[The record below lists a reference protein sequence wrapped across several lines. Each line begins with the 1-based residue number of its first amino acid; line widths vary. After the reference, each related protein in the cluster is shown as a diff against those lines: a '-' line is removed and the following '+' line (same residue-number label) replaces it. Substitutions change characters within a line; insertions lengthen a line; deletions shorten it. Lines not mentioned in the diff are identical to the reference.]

1 MRLPEKMISLSILR
15 KFKEY
20 WPFLILFLLW
30 ATVAIFNVKIYWALI
45 DDGWEVTFAK
55 NLFDKLLTLN
65 LSGFASTLSEG
76 DGRLRIVFWIYRIF
90 LWIIGGHNSQIYH
103 LANMLVIGATV
114 LFIYLVVE
122 KITKS
127 KIISTFGAIFY
138 LIIPTNTENI
148 IRIGTA
154 EPLLVLLISIVLYLM
169 VENRKVLLPCIF
181 LLLAIFGKETSVF
194 ALFPVLF
201 VYYILSK
208 KYKFVKNKKLSF
220 VLWLC
225 VAVSA
230 ILVVVISLLQRRG
243 YSTNYVFDLPMF
255 AGNLLIYI
263 KDLTKNTLFVLPIL
277 FATFYSKLIY
287 DIFKNKKFNLSMTDF
302 FELIFS
308 LGFICFLIVQ
318 LPWKYAVSRY
328 LMPEVYFAIVFM
340 AIEISRIYQHFNKTN
355 LFNRKKWITPL
366 IFSMLIISFL
376 SWGYRLIVS
385 ERQILSNYSAFE
397 NMSKLPKGTTLLLNI
412 PNGGEYEEEI
422 RTQLHE
428 FWGRRDINVGVL
440 DLSKK
445 LPDSY
450 IVINS
455 NQWSGRYLKQELMS
469 KYKNIS
475 NVITADRYLVIATPD
490 EVARCFVKT
499 VAPFLIERKSSGFC
513 NLYSYL
519 QVQNSWEFYK
529 N

>member
-1 MRLPEKMISLSILR
+1 MRLQEKNIFLTVLR
-15 KFKEY
+15 KFKEH
-20 WPFLILFLLW
+20 WPFLIIFLVW
-30 ATVAIFNVKIYWALI
+30 TTVSIFNVKIYWALI

-55 NLFDKLLTLN
+55 NLFDKLTTLN

-90 LWIIGGHNSQIYH
+90 LWIIGGHNPQIYH

-114 LFIYLVVE
+114 LYIYLVVE

-127 KIISTFGAIFY
+127 KILSIFGAIFY

-154 EPLLVLLISIVLYLM
+154 EPLLVLLLSMVFYLM
-169 VENRKVLLPCIF
+169 VQNRKILLSCIF
-181 LLLAIFGKETSVF
+181 LLLAIFSKETAVF
-194 ALFPVLF
+194 ALFPVIF
-201 VYYILSK
+201 TYYILSK

-225 VAVSA
+225 VAVSV

-287 DIFKNKKFNLSMTDF
+287 DIFKNKKFNLSETDF

-340 AIEISRIYQHFNKTN
+340 TIEIYRIYQYFNKTK
-355 LFNRKKWITPL
+355 LFNRKRWIL
-366 IFSMLIISFL
+366 SLFYSVLIISFL

-385 ERQILSNYSAFE
+385 EREVQSNYLAFK
-397 NMSKLPKGTTLLLNI
+397 NMSKFPKGTTLLLNI
-412 PNGGEYEEEI
+412 TNGGEFEEEI
-422 RTQLHE
+422 KTQLNE
-428 FWGRRDINVGVL
+428 FWGRRDMNVGVL

-445 LPDSY
+445 LPDNY

-455 NQWSGRYLKQELMS
+455 NQWQGSCSRKELES

-475 NVITADRYLVIATPD
+475 NVVTEHQYLVIATPD
-490 EVARCFVKT
+490 EAVRCFVKT